1 MALPNAVCVGAPKC
15 GTTSLY
21 RLLGRHPQVC
31 TATREEPEFF
41 TLDHEYRNGVA
52 WYEWRY
58 FRNHVDEPVRIDIN
72 PSYLYDVTS
81 LARIR
86 DTLGEV
92 PLIALLRDP
101 VDRAI
106 SHYYHNIRFFL
117 EQRSFADAVS
127 DEIAAYAAGTPVR
140 KDMRYLG
147 LGDYLTSVQRLRQ
160 ILPGSRLLFL
170 EFGRFFADLNAG
182 MAAVARFLGV
192 QPAAQL
198 DTAVHVNRG
207 GRRTVTSLPRGAV
220 IDSGGRQ
227 VTVNADNIAFVTGN
241 RADRVIF
248 NPSAAML
255 RFADAARRNYGEE
268 IGDAVKRDLWQRH
281 FRSSRDA
288 LADLTGLALQTWER
302 TA

>member
-1 MALPNAVCVGAPKC
+1 VALPNAVCVGAPKC

-21 RLLGRHPQVC
+21 RLLGRHPLVC

-72 PSYLYDVTS
+72 PSYLNDATS
-81 LARIR
+81 LTRIR

-92 PLIALLRDP
+92 PLIVLLRDP
-101 VDRAI
+101 VDRAV

-117 EQRSFADAVS
+117 EQRSFADALS

-140 KDMRYLG
+140 EDMRYLG
-147 LGDYLTSVQRLRQ
+147 LGDYLSCVQRLRQ

-170 EFGRFFADLNAG
+170 EFRSFFADLDAG
-182 MAAVARFLGV
+182 MAAVTRFLGV
-192 QPAAQL
+192 EPAARL

-207 GRRTVTSLPRGAV
+207 GRRTVTTLPRGAV
-220 IDSGGRQ
+220 IDTGGRQ
-227 VTVNADNIAFVTGN
+227 ITVSADNIAFVTGN

-248 NPSAAML
+248 NPSAAMR
-255 RFADAARRNYGEE
+255 RFAEAAQRNYAEE
-268 IGDAVKRDLWQRH
+268 IDDAVKRDLWRRH

-288 LADLTGLALQTWER
+288 LTELTGLDLEAWER